1 MEWVHVGGTPVR
13 MKIYF
18 APLEGVTTYIFRN
31 AFAEIYG
38 HVDKYFAPFISP
50 SENCPLTP
58 RERKDIA
65 PENNRGIHL
74 VPQIL
79 TCRSEHF
86 IDAAKALSSMGYGEI
101 NLNLGC
107 PSGTVCAKGKGAG
120 FLQDK
125 DALQSFLDDIY
136 SYAES
141 CGMKISVKTR
151 LGYREPEEFYSLIE
165 IFNLFPIS
173 ELIVHPRIRT
183 DFYKGDIRKEYF
195 AYAQDHCKCTLVY
208 NGNIFSVQD
217 YADLSSECGL
227 GGDSAMSVRVGGSAM
242 PERMGDSAM
251 SGRVGEPAKADRGEP
266 AMPER
271 VGGSA
276 QNREFDPIM
285 LGRGLMS
292 DPELAGKIKN
302 AVHDAATDALAV
314 AIGKHDD
321 ETRNEA
327 RNTDADGTS
336 AFAAETDFLKL
347 RRFHDTLY
355 HEYQKVMAPDINVLH
370 KMRELWTYWQVLLEG
385 KEREIKRLM
394 KAKKYEDYE
403 AIVYPLLEAA
413 EESK

>member
-1 MEWVHVGGTPVR
+1 MHVGGTAVH

-50 SENCPLTP
+50 AEKCPLTP

-65 PENNRGIHL
+65 PENNTGINL

-86 IDAAKALSSMGYGEI
+86 IDAAKALAGFGYREI

-125 DALQSFLDDIY
+125 DSLQRFLSDIY
-136 SYAES
+136 SYAEKD
-141 CGMKISVKTR
+141 GMKISVKTR
-151 LGYREPEEFYSLIE
+151 LGYHDPEEFSSLME

-183 DFYKGDIRKEYF
+183 DFYKGDVRKEYF
-195 AYAQDHCKCTLVY
+195 AYALEHSKCPLVY
-208 NGNIFSVQD
+208 NGNIFSVKD
-217 YADLSSECGL
+217 YADLTGVFAR
-227 GGDSAMSVRVGGSAM
+227 GGDPVKMDCK
-242 PERMGDSAM
+242 GDPAV
-251 SGRVGEPAKADRGEP
+251 SGARL
-266 AMPER
+266 
-271 VGGSA
+271 
-276 QNREFDPIM
+276 DPVM
-285 LGRGLMS
+285 LGRGLVS
-292 DPELAGKIKN
+292 DPELAGRLK
-302 AVHDAATDALAV
+302 
-314 AIGKHDD
+314 
-321 ETRNEA
+321 
-327 RNTDADGTS
+327 S
-336 AFAAETDFLKL
+336 AGEEETDYAKF

-355 HEYQKVMAPDINVLH
+355 HEYRKVLSPDINVLH
-370 KMRELWTYWQVLLEG
+370 KMRELWTYWQVLFDG

-403 AIVYPLLEAA
+403 AIVYPLLQA
-413 EESK
+413 EERST

>member
-1 MEWVHVGGTPVR
+1 MTLVHDGGSPVR

-31 AFAEIYG
+31 AFSEIYG

-50 SENCPLTP
+50 ADNCPLTP

-65 PENNRGIHL
+65 PENNVGIYL

-86 IDAAKALSSMGYGEI
+86 IDAAKELHAMGYNEV

-120 FLQDK
+120 VLQDRSS
-125 DALQSFLDDIY
+125 LQSFLDDIY

-151 LGYREPEEFYSLIE
+151 LGYHDPEEFYELME
-165 IFNLFPIS
+165 IFNLFPLS

-195 AYAQDHCKCTLVY
+195 AYALEHSKCPLVY
-208 NGNIFSVQD
+208 NGNIFTPDD
-217 YADLSSECGL
+217 YEKFSTSFGSSL
-227 GGDSAMSVRVGGSAM
+227 
-242 PERMGDSAM
+242 
-251 SGRVGEPAKADRGEP
+251 
-266 AMPER
+266 
-271 VGGSA
+271 
-276 QNREFDPIM
+276 DPIM
-285 LGRGLMS
+285 LGRGLVS
-292 DPELAGKIKN
+292 DPELASTLK
-302 AVHDAATDALAV
+302 D
-314 AIGKHDD
+314 
-321 ETRNEA
+321 
-327 RNTDADGTS
+327 TS
-336 AFAAETDFLKL
+336 EKTSSDVSSPTLETDFQKL

-355 HEYQKVMAPDINVLH
+355 HEYQKILSPDINVLH
-370 KMRELWTYWQVLLEG
+370 KMRELWTYWQVLFDG
-385 KEREIKRLM
+385 KERDIKHLM

-403 AIVYPLLEAA
+403 AIVYHSLLV
-413 EESK
+413 